1 MAIEYSLLFD
11 PKQVNNAAADT
22 LFTIPAAYP
31 SSTILRNGRVRFANT
46 SGAAVTIEVWAVP
59 DGDTAANDNKILPTY
74 SIPANSYIDL
84 DLPYMGLGAMLQAKA
99 GAATSITASF
109 INGFL
114 QS

>member
-1 MAIEYSLLFD
+1 MAVQYSLLFE
-11 PKQVNNAAADT
+11 PKQVNNAAVDT
-22 LFTIPAAYP
+22 LFTILTSYP
-31 SSTILRNGRVRFANT
+31 LFTILRNGRVRFANT
-46 SGAAVTIEVWAVP
+46 SGAAVTIEAWAVP
-59 DGDTAANDNKILPTY
+59 DGGTASNSNKILPTY